1 MSDAHGSVRVV
12 PLGDGRYLV
21 GDESARRVAFGARA
35 ADGTT
40 WVFLNGRVYVVEP
53 RAPSGRNARGDHDAP
68 LAAPMPATV
77 LRVEAGPGQ
86 TVARGDVLLVL
97 EAMKMELPLKAPRD
111 AVVKAVRC
119 GPGELVQ
126 PGVPLV
132 ELE

>member
-1 MSDAHGSVRVV
+1 MSDAHGSVKVV
-12 PLGDGRYLV
+12 PLGGGRYLV
-21 GDESARRVAFGARA
+21 GDESARRMAFGTRA
-35 ADGTT
+35 ADGTI
-40 WVFLNGRVYVVEP
+40 WVFLDGRVHVVEP
-53 RAPSGRNARGDHDAP
+53 RAAPGRNARADHDAP

-77 LRVEAGPGQ
+77 LRVETGPGRK
-86 TVARGDVLLVL
+86 VARGDVLLVL

-111 AVVKAVRC
+111 AIVKAVRC